1 MDITSI
7 AVILSAI
14 SSLIAILTAGG
25 TALYAFAVLRT
36 EVNQAKVDIK
46 LLWTHANNAEIHFNE
61 KAFLEFE
68 RRIDERFRS
77 VEEKIAEVKVFVSDI
92 DGKLDSARQV

>member
-68 RRIDERFRS
+68 RRIDERFS
-77 VEEKIAEVKVFVSDI
+77 GIQKQIEEVKDFCEEI
-92 DGKLDSARQV
+92 DKKVDSLK

>member
-68 RRIDERFRS
+68 RRIDERFS
-77 VEEKIAEVKVFVSDI
+77 GLQKQIEEVKDFCEEI
-92 DGKLDSARQV
+92 DKKVDSLK

>member
-68 RRIDERFRS
+68 RRIDERFS
-77 VEEKIAEVKVFVSDI
+77 GIQKQIEEVKDYCEEI
-92 DGKLDSARQV
+92 DKKVDSLK

>member
-25 TALYAFAVLRT
+25 TALYAFALLRT

-68 RRIDERFRS
+68 RRIDERFS
-77 VEEKIAEVKVFVSDI
+77 GIQKQIEEVKDYCEEI
-92 DGKLDSARQV
+92 DKKVDSLK

>member
-46 LLWTHANNAEIHFNE
+46 LLWAHANNGEIHFNE

-68 RRIDERFRS
+68 RRIDERFS
-77 VEEKIAEVKVFVSDI
+77 GLQKQIEEVKDFCEEI
-92 DGKLDSARQV
+92 DKKVDSLK